1 MRSLEGKLKVAFVTS
16 ALALSCIG
24 LAFVHSAG
32 SYWGTVHYANS
43 SPFIVKQ
50 GIYMLV
56 SIGIAVFIMKSPL
69 TSNQK
74 VWTILYYL
82 AIVALVA
89 VKIPG
94 IGAVRNGSQSWIIL
108 GPFSLQPAEFIKVA
122 LIGKLA
128 SSLVETSGK
137 KVFRFKHLWYILL
150 PAALIML
157 QPDLGSTVILIVSAF
172 VVLFVAGYSLR
183 FFTLIGI
190 AGVGAFVALIA
201 TAPYR
206 LDRIKSYI
214 DPWNDPL
221 GTGFQGIQSLF
232 AIAPGGLFGHGYGN
246 SRQKYLYLPEPQNDF
261 IFSIIAEESGF
272 IGASIILLLFV
283 VFLSAT
289 FGIAIRTEARF
300 SLLVVSGMGAMI
312 FFQTFL
318 NTGVVSGLLPVT
330 GVTLPFISY
339 GGSSLLTT
347 WMAAGVILHFMNNKS
362 GGRLLRNDGNKS
374 SNN

>member
-1 MRSLEGKLKVAFVTS
+1 MHSLEDKLKIAFVVS

-32 SYWGTVHYANS
+32 SYWGTVHYADS
-43 SPFIVKQ
+43 SPFIIKQ
-50 GIYMLV
+50 SLYMIV
-56 SIGIAVFIMKSPL
+56 SIAVALFIMKSPL

-74 VWTILYYL
+74 MWTVFYYI
-82 AIVALVA
+82 AIASLIA

-94 IGAVRNGSQSWIIL
+94 IGAVRNGSQSWIML
-108 GPFSLQPAEFIKVA
+108 GPLSLQPAEFVKVA
-122 LIGKLA
+122 VIGKLA
-128 SSLVETSGK
+128 SSLVKSSSSKQT
-137 KVFRFKHLWYILL
+137 VRWQHLWIILL
-150 PAALIML
+150 PSILIML
-157 QPDLGSTVILIVSAF
+157 QPDLGSTVILIISAF
-172 VVLFVAGYSLR
+172 IVLFIAGYSLR
-183 FFTLIGI
+183 FFTMIGI
-190 AGVGAFVALIA
+190 AGVGAFIGLIVA
-201 TAPYR
+201 APYR

-221 GTGFQGIQSLF
+221 GAGFQGIQSLF

-272 IGASIILLLFV
+272 IGATIIVLLFV
-283 VFLSAT
+283 VFLVAT
-289 FGIAIRTEARF
+289 FGIAVRSEDYF
-300 SLLVVSGMGAMI
+300 SMLIVSGMSAMI

-318 NTGVVSGLLPVT
+318 NVGVVSGLLPVT

-347 WMAAGVILHFMNNKS
+347 WIAIGVILHFMT
-362 GGRLLRNDGNKS
+362 RMRAH
-374 SNN
+374 

>member
-1 MRSLEGKLKVAFVTS
+1 MRSLERKLKASFIVS
-16 ALALSCIG
+16 AMALSFIG

-32 SYWGTVHYANS
+32 SYWGAVHYADS

-50 GIYMLV
+50 AIYMAV
-56 SIGIAVFIMKSPL
+56 SIGIALAMMKSPL
-69 TSNQK
+69 TSNPK
-74 VWTILYYL
+74 MWTFFYYATILL
-82 AIVALVA
+82 LVA
-89 VKIPG
+89 VLIPG
-94 IGAVRNGSQSWIIL
+94 IGVVRNGSQSWIAL
-108 GPFSLQPAEFIKVA
+108 GPFSLQPAEFVKIA

-128 SSLVETSGK
+128 SSFSHTKGK
-137 KVFRFKHLWYILL
+137 KKIHFKHFGLILL

-157 QPDLGSTVILIVSAF
+157 QPDLGSAVIMIVAAFVILF
-172 VVLFVAGYSLR
+172 LAGYPIR
-183 FFTLIGI
+183 FFAFLGL

-272 IGASIILLLFV
+272 IGATIVLILFTVLLM
-283 VFLSAT
+283 ST
-289 FGIAIRTEARF
+289 CGIAIRTRDQSSFLIVA
-300 SLLVVSGMGAMI
+300 GMGSMI
-312 FFQTFL
+312 LFQMFL
-318 NTGVVSGLLPVT
+318 NIGVVSGLLPVT

-339 GGSSLLTT
+339 GGSSLMTT
-347 WMAAGVILHFMNNKS
+347 WMAAGTIMHFM
-362 GGRLLRNDGNKS
+362 S
-374 SNN
+374 SKK